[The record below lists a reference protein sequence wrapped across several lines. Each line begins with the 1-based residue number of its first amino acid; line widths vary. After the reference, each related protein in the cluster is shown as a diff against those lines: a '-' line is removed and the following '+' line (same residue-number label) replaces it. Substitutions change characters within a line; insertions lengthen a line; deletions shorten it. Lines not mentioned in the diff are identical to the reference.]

1 MVTAPQIS
9 LRNISLS
16 FGGEPVFDNLNLLI
30 HSHDRIALVGRNGS
44 GKSTLLKVLQ
54 GFVIQDEGER
64 MLSKGLSV
72 GYLEQDPNLSKFTT
86 LYDYVYSGVSE
97 SNYHLVE
104 MTRKSLKIDLGIYIS
119 DSSGGERR
127 RAALTKLIA
136 GDHDL
141 MLLDEPTNHLD
152 VEAIEWLE
160 SELKSSS
167 KSFVIISH
175 DRMFLSNLTNDT
187 VWVDRGK
194 ARRCSV
200 GFGGFEEWRD
210 KVWQEE
216 DDKIHKLNRKI
227 MSESRWAVEGIRA
240 RRKRNQRRVKNLQK
254 LRDQKKSYIPRVGK
268 ANMILASEKK
278 SGQSVVDA
286 KNINKNFASKCIIRD
301 FSIQIKQGDRI
312 GIVGPNGIGK
322 TTLIKI
328 LLGEVQPDLGEIKLG
343 SNLIIAKFDQMREQL
358 NLENSLL
365 QNLTDDPNIQ
375 NVSKAGQILVRGK
388 SKHVAGYLK
397 DFLFSEAQLR
407 SPVKSLSGGEKA
419 RLLLAKI
426 MTKESNLLI
435 LDEPTNDLDLET
447 LDILQEVITE
457 YPGTVLLISHDRDF
471 LNRTVETSIVLTG
484 QGKFLKIAGSWI
496 DYQSLKIKNNT
507 PNKVKERINKKNL
520 EEDLSTHSSKK
531 TGYSFVDKH
540 RLEQL
545 PILIDRLEYEIKKLE
560 NFLSDATLYL
570 EHPIKFEKASTALIE
585 RQTELKSLENEWFVL
600 EDKELSSGVYRIR
613 EAKVLNSTIEEMCN
627 AKDQIRISKESYP
640 VGDVFGVDIYEATH
654 VNTDKQV
661 YVTASELLR

>member
-72 GYLEQDPNLSKFTT
+72 GYLEQDPNLSKFIT

-97 SNYHLVE
+97 SNYHLIE

-152 VEAIEWLE
+152 VEAIEWLG

-227 MSESRWAVEGIRA
+227 LSESRWAVEGISA

-286 KNINKNFASKCIIRD
+286 KNINKNFASKCIISD

-471 LNRTVETSIVLTG
+471 LNRTVETSIILTG

-600 EDKELSSGVYRIR
+600 EEKALSSGR
-613 EAKVLNSTIEEMCN
+613 
-627 AKDQIRISKESYP
+627 
-640 VGDVFGVDIYEATH
+640 H
-654 VNTDKQV
+654 
-661 YVTASELLR
+661 

>member
-9 LRNISLS
+9 LKNISLS

-64 MLSKGLSV
+64 MLSKGLSI

-97 SNYHLVE
+97 SNFHLIE
-104 MTRKSLKIDLGIYIS
+104 MTRKSLKLDLGIYIS

-136 GDHDL
+136 GEHDL

-175 DRMFLSNLTNDT
+175 DRMFLSNLTKDT

-227 MSESRWAVEGIRA
+227 LSESRWAVEGISA
-240 RRKRNQRRVKNLQK
+240 RRKRNQGRLKNLQK
-254 LRDQKKSYIPRVGK
+254 LRDQKKSYIPRLGK

-278 SGQSVVDA
+278 SGQLVVDA
-286 KNINKNFASKCIIRD
+286 KNINKNFANKCIIKD

-328 LLGEVQPDLGEIKLG
+328 ILGEVQPDLGEVKLG

-407 SPVKSLSGGEKA
+407 APVKSLSGGEKA

-447 LDILQEVITE
+447 LDILQEVIAE
-457 YPGTVLLISHDRDF
+457 YQGTVLLISHDRDF
-471 LNRTVETSIVLTG
+471 LNRTVETSIILTG
-484 QGKFLKIAGSWI
+484 QGKFFIITGSWN
-496 DYQSLKIKNNT
+496 DHQSPKIKNNT
-507 PNKVKERINKKNL
+507 PSKVKEKINKENL
-520 EEDLSTHSSKK
+520 EETSNTQSSQKK
-531 TGYSFVDKH
+531 GYSFVDKH

-545 PILIDRLEYEIKKLE
+545 PILIERLEFEIKKLE

-570 EHPIKFEKASTALIE
+570 EHPLKFEKASTALIE
-585 RQTELKSLENEWFVL
+585 RQTELKNLEDEWFIL
-600 EDKELSSGVYRIR
+600 EERGS
-613 EAKVLNSTIEEMCN
+613 
-627 AKDQIRISKESYP
+627 
-640 VGDVFGVDIYEATH
+640 
-654 VNTDKQV
+654 
-661 YVTASELLR
+661 

>member
-9 LRNISLS
+9 LKNISLS

-64 MLSKGLSV
+64 MLSKSLSI

-86 LYDYVYSGVSE
+86 LHDYVYSGVSE
-97 SNYHLVE
+97 SNFHLIE
-104 MTRKSLKIDLGIYIS
+104 MTRKSLKLDLGLYIS

-136 GDHDL
+136 GEHDL

-175 DRMFLSNLTNDT
+175 DRMFLSNLTKDT

-210 KVWQEE
+210 KVWREE

-227 MSESRWAVEGIRA
+227 LSESRWAVEGISA
-240 RRKRNQRRVKNLQK
+240 RRKRNQGRLKNLQK
-254 LRDQKKSYIPRVGK
+254 LRDQKKSYIPRLGK

-278 SGQSVVDA
+278 SGQLVVDA
-286 KNINKNFASKCIIRD
+286 KNINKNFANKCIIKD

-328 LLGEVQPDLGEIKLG
+328 ILGEVQPDLGEVKLG

-447 LDILQEVITE
+447 LDILQEVIAE
-457 YPGTVLLISHDRDF
+457 YQGTVLLISHDRDF
-471 LNRTVETSIVLTG
+471 LNRTVETSIILTG
-484 QGKFLKIAGSWI
+484 QGKFFKITGSWN
-496 DYQSLKIKNNT
+496 DYQSSKIKNNT
-507 PNKVKERINKKNL
+507 PSKVKEKINKENL
-520 EEDLSTHSSKK
+520 EETSNTQSSQKK
-531 TGYSFVDKH
+531 GYSFVDKH

-545 PILIDRLEYEIKKLE
+545 PILIERLEFEIKKLE
-560 NFLSDATLYL
+560 NFLSDTTLYL
-570 EHPIKFEKASTALIE
+570 EHPLKFEKASTALIE
-585 RQTELKSLENEWFVL
+585 RQTELKNLEDEWFIL
-600 EDKELSSGVYRIR
+600 EERGS
-613 EAKVLNSTIEEMCN
+613 
-627 AKDQIRISKESYP
+627 
-640 VGDVFGVDIYEATH
+640 
-654 VNTDKQV
+654 
-661 YVTASELLR
+661 